1 MHVDVACSRGNCGG
15 LCERLGMDM
24 CIWRWIDPEIQI
36 QGLLN
41 EEETMLGGGIGKFT
55 SPENKVAI

>member
-15 LCERLGMDM
+15 LCERRGMDM

-41 EEETMLGGGIGKFT
+41 EEETLETDGMWKL
-55 SPENKVAI
+55 EA